1 MKKIRKL
8 HESENSKKFDF
19 EVLES
24 DINSSD
30 GTLEIY
36 IGGLPEEFLV
46 NGESLENIP
55 CAKINLDYTC
65 EFDRDSG
72 CTYHDPYY
80 EEPASCWLEDFD
92 VHSIDIT
99 FEQEVDEIPD
109 EDFME
114 QNNLTPEGFKNLKKQ
129 IEDFAEEYTY
139 SFIKERAWDF
149 AE

>member
-8 HESENSKKFDF
+8 RESENRKKYDF

-46 NGESLENIP
+46 NGEAQENIP

-65 EFDRDSG
+65 RFEKDSG
-72 CTYHDPYY
+72 ATYHDPYY

-92 VHSIDIT
+92 LEGIDIV
-99 FEQEVDEIPD
+99 FEQEIDEISD
-109 EDFME
+109 EEFME
-114 QNNLTPEGFKNLKKQ
+114 QNKLTPEGFENLKKQ
-129 IEDFAEEYTY
+129 IEDFAEEYAY
-139 SFIKERAWDF
+139 STIEDNPWDY

>member
-8 HESENSKKFDF
+8 RESEKPQKFDF
-19 EVLES
+19 EILES

-30 GTLEIY
+30 GSLEIY
-36 IGGLPEEFLV
+36 IGGLPEEYLV
-46 NGESLENIP
+46 NGEAQENIP

-65 EFDRDSG
+65 KFGKDSG

-80 EEPASCWLEDFD
+80 EEPASCWIEDFD
-92 VHSIDIT
+92 LEDIDIV

-109 EDFME
+109 EEFMK
-114 QNNLTPEGFKNLKKQ
+114 QNKLTPEGFENLKKQ
-129 IEDFAEEYTY
+129 IKDFAEEYAY
-139 SFIKERAWDF
+139 STIEDNPWDY